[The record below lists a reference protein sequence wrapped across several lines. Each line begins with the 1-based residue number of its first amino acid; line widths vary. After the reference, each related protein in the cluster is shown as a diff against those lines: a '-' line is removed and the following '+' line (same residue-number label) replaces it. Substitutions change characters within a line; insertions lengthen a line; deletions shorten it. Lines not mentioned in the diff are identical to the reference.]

1 MTLSASLPH
10 SLPLPDGGHIA
21 YHRLEGA
28 GPGLVFLG
36 GFASDMTGTKAMFL
50 EDYARRRGQ
59 AFLRFDYRGHGQS
72 SGGFAD
78 FTIGDWAADAEAA
91 LTELTEG
98 PQILIGSSMGG
109 WVMCLV
115 ALRQAARVAGLVGIA
130 AAPDFTEDLMWAQYS
145 DEIRETL
152 LRDGIYREPSE
163 YSEEPYQITLGL
175 IEEGRDHLLLRQPIA
190 IDCPVRLLHGT
201 ADTAVPVEVG
211 LSLLER
217 LESRDATLTL
227 VKHGDHRL
235 SEPEDLARL
244 ARTLDALLADL
255 AAR

>member
-1 MTLSASLPH
+1 MHVPSSPQV
-10 SLPLPDGGHIA
+10 LPLSDGGHLA
-21 YHRLEGA
+21 YHRVEGSS
-28 GPGLVFLG
+28 PGLVFLG

-72 SGGFAD
+72 SGAFAD
-78 FTIGDWAADAEAA
+78 FTIGDWAADAETAVA
-91 LTELTEG
+91 KLTEG
-98 PQILIGSSMGG
+98 PQVVIGSSMGG
-109 WVMCLV
+109 WMMCLV

-130 AAPDFTEDLMWAQYS
+130 AAPDFTEDLMWARYS
-145 DEIRETL
+145 DEIRDTL
-152 LRDGIYREPSE
+152 LSEGIYREPSD
-163 YSEEPYQITLGL
+163 YSEEPYEITLGL

-211 LSLLER
+211 FSLLER
-217 LESRDATLTL
+217 LETRDATLTL

-235 SEPEDLARL
+235 SEPEDLERL

-255 AAR
+255 GSV